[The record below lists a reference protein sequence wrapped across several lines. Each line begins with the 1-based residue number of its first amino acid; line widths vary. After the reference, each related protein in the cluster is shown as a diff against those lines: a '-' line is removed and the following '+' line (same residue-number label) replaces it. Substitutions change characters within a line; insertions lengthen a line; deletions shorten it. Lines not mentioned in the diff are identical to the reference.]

1 MIYTC
6 TLNPSLD
13 YYMSFDNIENGRLNR
28 SISEHFEAGGKGI
41 NVSIVL
47 NNLRIP
53 SRALGFVGGF
63 TKDFFMEHLMRYTYI
78 EPNFTYIKG
87 HTRINVKAFTGVE
100 TTLNAKGPQV
110 SEEEKRMMLRRV
122 DRLTNYDLLV
132 LSGSC
137 PDNCFDMAEKMMQHC
152 VENEVKIVLDTKPST
167 MLAFLKY
174 RPLLVKPNLEELED
188 MFEEPI
194 FTEKDIVKHARRLVE
209 MGAENCIVS
218 LGADGAILVN
228 ETGAYKSNVV
238 PGEVRNTIGAGD
250 SVVAGFL
257 MSYLRSTDIIQIF
270 QYASACGSATA
281 LSDTLATREEVEAIV
296 DQIVITKI
304 EEDNE

>member
-13 YYMSFDNIENGRLNR
+13 YYMSFDKIEKGKLNR
-28 SISEHFEAGGKGI
+28 STSETFEAGGKGI

-63 TKDFFMEHLMRYTYI
+63 TREYFLEHLTRYTYI

-87 HTRINVKAFTGVE
+87 HTRINVKAFAGIE

-122 DRLTNYDLLV
+122 DRLTNYDILV

-174 RPLLVKPNLEELED
+174 HPLLVKPNLEELEE

-194 FTEKDIVKHARRLVE
+194 FTEKDIVNQARRLVE

-218 LGADGAILVN
+218 LGGDGAIMVN
-228 ETGAYKSNVV
+228 AQGVFKTNVV

-257 MSYLRSTDIIQIF
+257 MSYLRSQDMMQIF

-281 LSDTLATREEVEAIV
+281 LSHSLATREEVEAIV
-296 DQIVITKI
+296 DQIVVTKI

>member
-13 YYMSFDNIENGRLNR
+13 YYMSFDKIEPGRLNR
-28 SISEHFEAGGKGI
+28 SVEEHYEAGGKGI

-63 TKDFFMEHLMRYTYI
+63 TREYFMEHLRRYTYI
-78 EPNFTYIKG
+78 EPNFTYIKD
-87 HTRINVKAFTGVE
+87 HTRINVKAFAGIE
-100 TTLNAKGPQV
+100 TTLNARGPQV
-110 SEEEKRMMLRRV
+110 SEEEKRQMLRRV
-122 DRLTNYDLLV
+122 EKLNSYDIFV

-137 PDNCFDMAEKMMQHC
+137 PDNCFEMAEKMMEYCQ
-152 VENEVKIVLDTKPST
+152 ENEVKIVLDTKPST

-174 RPLLVKPNLEELED
+174 HPILVKPNLEELEE
-188 MFEEPI
+188 MFDGTI
-194 FTEKDIVKHARRLVE
+194 FTEQDIVRDARKLVE
-209 MGAENCIVS
+209 LGAENCIVS
-218 LGADGAILVN
+218 LGGDGAILVN
-228 ETGAYKSNVV
+228 KTGAYKTNVA
-238 PGEVRNTIGAGD
+238 PGTVKNTIGAGD

-257 MSYLRSTDIIQIF
+257 MNYLRSQDMMKIF

-281 LSDTLATREEVEAIV
+281 LSHTLCTREEVEALV
-296 DQIVITKI
+296 DQIVVSKI
-304 EEDNE
+304 EEENQ

>member
-13 YYMSFDNIENGRLNR
+13 YYMKFEQLEQGRLNR
-28 SISEHFEAGGKGI
+28 SVEEYYEAGGKGI

-63 TKDFFMEHLMRYTYI
+63 TRDFFMEHLRRYTYI
-78 EPNFTYIKG
+78 EPNFTYIKD
-87 HTRINVKAFTGVE
+87 HTRINVKAFDKIE
-100 TTLNAKGPQV
+100 TTLNARGPQV
-110 SEEEKRMMLRRV
+110 SEEEKRQMLRRV
-122 DRLTNYDLLV
+122 EKLNSYDILV

-137 PDNCFDMAEKMMQHC
+137 PDNCFDMAEKMMQYC
-152 VENEVKIVLDTKPST
+152 QENEVKIVLDTKPST

-174 RPLLVKPNLEELED
+174 KPLLVKPNLEELED
-188 MFEEPI
+188 MFEDTI
-194 FTEKDIVKHARRLVE
+194 FTEKDIVRDARKLVE

-218 LGADGAILVN
+218 LGGDGAILVN
-228 ETGAYKSNVV
+228 QTGAYKSNVA
-238 PGEVRNTIGAGD
+238 PGTVKNTIGAGD

-257 MSYLRSTDIIQIF
+257 MNYLRSQDMMKIF

-281 LSDTLATREEVEAIV
+281 LSHTLCTREEAEALV
-296 DQIVITKI
+296 NQITITKI
-304 EEDNE
+304 EED

>member
-13 YYMSFDNIENGRLNR
+13 YYMKFDQLEQGKLNR
-28 SISEHFEAGGKGI
+28 SVEEHYEAGGKGI

-63 TKDFFMEHLMRYTYI
+63 TRDFFMEQLRRYTYI
-78 EPNFTYIKG
+78 EPNFTYIKD
-87 HTRINVKAFTGVE
+87 HTRINVKAFGKSE
-100 TTLNAKGPQV
+100 TTLNARGPQV
-110 SEEEKRMMLRRV
+110 SEEEKRQMMRRV
-122 DRLTNYDLLV
+122 EKLNSYDILV

-137 PDNCFDMAEKMMQHC
+137 PDNCFDMAEKMMQYC
-152 VENEVKIVLDTKPST
+152 KENEVKIVLDTKPST

-174 RPLLVKPNLEELED
+174 KPLLVKPNLDELEE
-188 MFEEPI
+188 MFDDTI
-194 FTEKDIVKHARRLVE
+194 FTEKDIVRDARKLVE

-218 LGADGAILVN
+218 LGGDGAILVN
-228 ETGAYKSNVV
+228 QTGAYRSTVA
-238 PGEVRNTIGAGD
+238 PGTVKNTIGAGD

-257 MSYLRSTDIIQIF
+257 MNYLRSQDMMKIF

-281 LSDTLATREEVEAIV
+281 LSDTLCTREEAEALV
-296 DQIVITKI
+296 DQINVTKI
-304 EEDNE
+304 EED

>member
-13 YYMSFDNIENGRLNR
+13 YYMDFEKIESGKLNR

-63 TKDFFMEHLMRYTYI
+63 TRDFFMEQLQRYTYI
-78 EPNFTYIKG
+78 EPSFTYIKD
-87 HTRINVKAFTGVE
+87 HTRINVKAFAGLE
-100 TTLNAKGPQV
+100 TTLNAKGPRV
-110 SEEEKRMMLRRV
+110 SDEEKRQMLRKV
-122 DRLTNYDLLV
+122 EKLNSYDIFV

-137 PDNCFDMAEKMMQHC
+137 PDNCFDMAEKMMQYC
-152 VENEVKIVLDTKPST
+152 EENEVKIVLDTKPST
-167 MLAFLKY
+167 MLAFVKY
-174 RPLLVKPNLEELED
+174 HPLLVKPNLEELED

-194 FTEKDIVKHARRLVE
+194 FTEQDIVKHARRLVE

-218 LGADGAILVN
+218 LSGDGAILVN
-228 ETGAYKSNVV
+228 ATGAYRTNVAKGTV
-238 PGEVRNTIGAGD
+238 KNTIGAGD

-257 MSYLRSTDIIQIF
+257 MNYLRSQDMIKIF

-281 LSDTLATREEVEAIV
+281 LSHTLATREEVDAIV
-296 DQIVITKI
+296 DEIIVTKI
-304 EEDNE
+304 KEDNQ

>member
-13 YYMSFDNIENGRLNR
+13 YYMKFEQVEQGRLNR
-28 SISEHFEAGGKGI
+28 SVEEYYEAGGKGI

-63 TKDFFMEHLMRYTYI
+63 TRDFFMEHLRRYTYI
-78 EPNFTYIKG
+78 EPNFTYIKD
-87 HTRINVKAFTGVE
+87 HTRINVKAFDKIE
-100 TTLNAKGPQV
+100 TTLNARGPQV
-110 SEEEKRMMLRRV
+110 SEEEKRQMLRRV
-122 DRLTNYDLLV
+122 EKLNSYDILV

-137 PDNCFDMAEKMMQHC
+137 PDNCFDMAEKMMQYC
-152 VENEVKIVLDTKPST
+152 QENEVKIVLDTKPST

-174 RPLLVKPNLEELED
+174 KPLLVKPNLEELED
-188 MFEEPI
+188 MFEDTI
-194 FTEKDIVKHARRLVE
+194 FTEKDIVRDARKLVE

-218 LGADGAILVN
+218 LGGDGAILVN
-228 ETGAYKSNVV
+228 QTGAYKSNVA
-238 PGEVRNTIGAGD
+238 PGTVKNTIGAGD

-257 MSYLRSTDIIQIF
+257 MNYLRSQDMMKIF
-270 QYASACGSATA
+270 QYACACGSATA
-281 LSDTLATREEVEAIV
+281 LSHTLCTREEADALVN
-296 DQIVITKI
+296 QITVTKI
-304 EEDNE
+304 EED